1 MSKIKIIECPRDA
14 MQGIKRWI
22 PSDEKL
28 SYLQS
33 VLSVGFDVVDF
44 GSFVS
49 SRVVPQM
56 KDTDYIINN
65 LDTAN
70 TNSKLLAIVA
80 NYRGAVAA
88 CNYSTISYIG
98 YPFSISEIFQ
108 MRNTNKTMAESFDDL
123 KKIKSL
129 IEAKNKK
136 LVVYLSMGFGNPY
149 GEPWNL
155 EIIEKWIQGLNSI
168 GVETISISDTIG
180 TAKKSDINKIYSFL
194 IPRYSEIEFGAHFHS
209 KPNEWY
215 EKVNEAYING
225 CRRFDGAIMG
235 FGGCPMAKDD
245 LTGNVP
251 TEKLLSFFNSIKEN
265 TSINSLHF
273 ESCYNDALKLF
284 RKYT

>member
-33 VLSVGFDVVDF
+33 ILSVGFDVVDF

-49 SRVVPQM
+49 SRVIPQM
-56 KDTDYIINN
+56 RDTDYIIKN
-65 LDTAN
+65 LDTTN

-123 KKIKSL
+123 KKIKSI

-155 EIIEKWIQGLNSI
+155 EIIEKWIQSLNSI

-194 IPRYSEIEFGAHFHS
+194 IPRYSKIEFGAHFHS

-273 ESCYNDALKLF
+273 ESCYNNALKLF
-284 RKYT
+284 NKYI

>member
-14 MQGIKRWI
+14 MQGIKKWI

-49 SRVVPQM
+49 SRVIPQM

-65 LDTAN
+65 LDTTN

-80 NYRGAVAA
+80 NYRGAIAA
-88 CNYSTISYIG
+88 CNYSTISCIG

-108 MRNTNKTMAESFDDL
+108 MRNSNKTISESFDDL

-129 IEAKNKK
+129 IDAKNKK

-155 EIIEKWIQGLNSI
+155 EIIEKWIQSLNSI
-168 GVETISISDTIG
+168 GVEIISISDTVG

>member
-14 MQGIKRWI
+14 MQGIKKWI

-49 SRVVPQM
+49 SRVIPQM

-65 LDTAN
+65 LDTTN

-88 CNYSTISYIG
+88 CNYSTISCIG

-108 MRNTNKTMAESFDDL
+108 MRNSNKTISESFDDL

-129 IEAKNKK
+129 IDAKNKK

-215 EKVNEAYING
+215 EKVNEAYNNG

>member
-49 SRVVPQM
+49 SRVIPQM

-65 LDTAN
+65 LDTTN
-70 TNSKLLAIVA
+70 TNSKLLSIVA

-88 CNYSTISYIG
+88 CNYSTISCIG

-108 MRNTNKTMAESFDDL
+108 MRNSNKTISESFDDL

-129 IEAKNKK
+129 IDAKNKK

>member
-33 VLSVGFDVVDF
+33 ILSVGFDVVDF

-49 SRVVPQM
+49 SRVIPQM
-56 KDTDYIINN
+56 KDTDYIIKN
-65 LDTAN
+65 LDTTN

-123 KKIKSL
+123 KKIKSI

-155 EIIEKWIQGLNSI
+155 EIIEKWIQSLNSI

-180 TAKKSDINKIYSFL
+180 TAKKLDINKIYSFL
-194 IPRYSEIEFGAHFHS
+194 IPRYSKIEFGAHFHA

-215 EKVNEAYING
+215 EKVNEAYNNG

>member
-14 MQGIKRWI
+14 MQGIKSWI

-49 SRVVPQM
+49 SRVIPQM

-65 LDTAN
+65 LDTTN

-88 CNYSTISYIG
+88 CNYSTISFIG

-108 MRNTNKTMAESFDDL
+108 MRNSNKTIFESFDDL

-129 IEAKNKK
+129 IDAKNKK

-155 EIIEKWIQGLNSI
+155 EIVEKWIQSLNSI

>member
-14 MQGIKRWI
+14 MQGIKKWI

-49 SRVVPQM
+49 SRVIPQM

-65 LDTAN
+65 LDTTN

-88 CNYSTISYIG
+88 CNYSTISCIG

-108 MRNTNKTMAESFDDL
+108 MRNSNKTISESFDDL

-129 IEAKNKK
+129 IDAKNKK

-215 EKVNEAYING
+215 EKVNEAYNNG

-273 ESCYNDALKLF
+273 ESCYNNALKLF

>member
-14 MQGIKRWI
+14 MQGIKSWI

-49 SRVVPQM
+49 TRVIPQM

-65 LDTAN
+65 LDTTN

-88 CNYSTISYIG
+88 CYYSTISYIG

-108 MRNTNKTMAESFDDL
+108 MRNSNKTISESFDDL

-129 IEAKNKK
+129 IDAKNKK

-155 EIIEKWIQGLNSI
+155 EIIEKWIQGLDSI

>member
-88 CNYSTISYIG
+88 CNYSTISFIG

-108 MRNTNKTMAESFDDL
+108 MRNSNKTIFESFDDL

-129 IEAKNKK
+129 IDAKNKK

-155 EIIEKWIQGLNSI
+155 EIVEKWIQSLNSI

-194 IPRYSEIEFGAHFHS
+194 IPRYSKIEFGAHFHA

-215 EKVNEAYING
+215 EKVNEAYNNG

-273 ESCYNDALKLF
+273 ESCYNNALKLF
-284 RKYT
+284 NKYI

>member
-65 LDTAN
+65 LDTTN

-108 MRNTNKTMAESFDDL
+108 MRNSNKNISESFDDL

-129 IEAKNKK
+129 IDAKNKK

-215 EKVNEAYING
+215 EKVNEAYNNG

-273 ESCYNDALKLF
+273 ESCYNNALKLF

>member
-33 VLSVGFDVVDF
+33 ILSVGFDVVDF

-49 SRVVPQM
+49 SRVIPQM
-56 KDTDYIINN
+56 KDTDYIIKN
-65 LDTAN
+65 LDTTN

-123 KKIKSL
+123 KKIKSI

-155 EIIEKWIQGLNSI
+155 EIIEKWIQSLNSI

-194 IPRYSEIEFGAHFHS
+194 IPRYSKIEFGAHFHA

-273 ESCYNDALKLF
+273 ESCYNNALKLF

>member
-14 MQGIKRWI
+14 MQGIKKWI

-49 SRVVPQM
+49 SRVIPQM

-65 LDTAN
+65 LDTTN

-88 CNYSTISYIG
+88 CNYSTISFIG

-108 MRNTNKTMAESFDDL
+108 MRNSNKTIFESFDDL

-129 IEAKNKK
+129 IDAKNKK

-245 LTGNVP
+245 LTGNIP

-284 RKYT
+284 RKYN

>member
-14 MQGIKRWI
+14 MQGIKSWI

-49 SRVVPQM
+49 SRVIPQM
-56 KDTDYIINN
+56 KDTDYIIKN
-65 LDTAN
+65 LDTTN

-123 KKIKSL
+123 KKIKSI

-155 EIIEKWIQGLNSI
+155 EIIEKWIQSLNSI

-194 IPRYSEIEFGAHFHS
+194 IPRYSKIEFGAHFHA

-215 EKVNEAYING
+215 EKVNEAYNNG

-273 ESCYNDALKLF
+273 ESCYNNALKLF
-284 RKYT
+284 NKYI

>member
-49 SRVVPQM
+49 SRVIPQM

-65 LDTAN
+65 LDTTN

-108 MRNTNKTMAESFDDL
+108 MRNSNKTMSESFDDL

-129 IEAKNKK
+129 IDAKNKK

-155 EIIEKWIQGLNSI
+155 EIVEKWIQSLNSI

-194 IPRYSEIEFGAHFHS
+194 IPRYSKIEFGAHFHC

-225 CRRFDGAIMG
+225 CKRYDGAIMG

-251 TEKLLSFFNSIKEN
+251 TEKLLSFFNSTKEN

-284 RKYT
+284 RKYN

>member
-49 SRVVPQM
+49 SRVIPQM

-65 LDTAN
+65 LDTTN

-88 CNYSTISYIG
+88 CNYSTISFIG

-108 MRNTNKTMAESFDDL
+108 MRNSNKTIFESFDDL

-129 IEAKNKK
+129 IDAKNKK

-273 ESCYNDALKLF
+273 ESCYNHALKLF

>member
-49 SRVVPQM
+49 SRVIPQM

-65 LDTAN
+65 LDTTN

-88 CNYSTISYIG
+88 SSYSSITYIG

-108 MRNTNKTMAESFDDL
+108 MRNSNKTISESFDDL

-129 IEAKNKK
+129 IDAKNKK

-155 EIIEKWIQGLNSI
+155 EIIEKWIQSLNSI
-168 GVETISISDTIG
+168 GVQTISISDTIG
-180 TAKKSDINKIYSFL
+180 TATKSDINKIYSFL
-194 IPRYSEIEFGAHFHS
+194 IPRYSKIEFGAHFHS

>member
-56 KDTDYIINN
+56 KYTDYIINN

-108 MRNTNKTMAESFDDL
+108 MRNSNKTISESFNDI

-129 IEAKNKK
+129 IDAKNKK

>member
-49 SRVVPQM
+49 SRVIPQM

-65 LDTAN
+65 LDTTN

-88 CNYSTISYIG
+88 CNYSTISFIG

-108 MRNTNKTMAESFDDL
+108 MRNSNKTIFESFDDL

-129 IEAKNKK
+129 IDAKNKK

-194 IPRYSEIEFGAHFHS
+194 IPRYSKIEFGAHFHS

-225 CRRFDGAIMG
+225 CKRYDGAIMG

-245 LTGNVP
+245 LTGNIP
-251 TEKLLSFFNSIKEN
+251 TEKLLSFFNSTKEN

-284 RKYT
+284 RKYN

>member
-14 MQGIKRWI
+14 LQGIKKWI

-49 SRVVPQM
+49 SRVIPQM

-65 LDTAN
+65 LDTTN

-88 CNYSTISYIG
+88 CNYSTISCIG

-108 MRNTNKTMAESFDDL
+108 MRNSNKTISESFDDL

-129 IEAKNKK
+129 IDAKNKK

-180 TAKKSDINKIYSFL
+180 TAKKSDINKVYSFL
-194 IPRYSEIEFGAHFHS
+194 IPRYSEREFGAHFHS

>member
-14 MQGIKRWI
+14 MQGIKSWI

-49 SRVVPQM
+49 SRVIPQM

-65 LDTAN
+65 LDTTN

-108 MRNTNKTMAESFDDL
+108 MRNSNKTMSESFDDL

-129 IEAKNKK
+129 IDAKNKK

>member
-14 MQGIKRWI
+14 MQGIKKWI

-49 SRVVPQM
+49 SRVIPQM

-65 LDTAN
+65 LDTTN

-88 CNYSTISYIG
+88 CNYSTISCIG

-108 MRNTNKTMAESFDDL
+108 MRNSNKTISESFDDL

-129 IEAKNKK
+129 IDAKNKK

-155 EIIEKWIQGLNSI
+155 EIIEKWIQSLNSI
-168 GVETISISDTIG
+168 GVQIISISDTIG
-180 TAKKSDINKIYSFL
+180 TAIKSDINKIYSFL
-194 IPRYSEIEFGAHFHS
+194 IPRYSKIEFGAHFHS

>member
-49 SRVVPQM
+49 SRVIPQM

-65 LDTAN
+65 LDTTN

-88 CNYSTISYIG
+88 CNYSTISFIG

-108 MRNTNKTMAESFDDL
+108 MRNSNKTIFESFDDL

-129 IEAKNKK
+129 IDAKNKK

-284 RKYT
+284 RKYN

>member
-49 SRVVPQM
+49 SRVIPQM

-65 LDTAN
+65 LDTTN

-88 CNYSTISYIG
+88 CNYSTISFIG

-108 MRNTNKTMAESFDDL
+108 MRNSNKTIFESFDDL

-129 IEAKNKK
+129 IDAKNKK

-155 EIIEKWIQGLNSI
+155 EIVEKWIQSLNSI

-194 IPRYSEIEFGAHFHS
+194 IPRYSKIEFGAHFHA

-215 EKVNEAYING
+215 EKVNEAYNNG

-273 ESCYNDALKLF
+273 ESCYNNALKLF
-284 RKYT
+284 NKYI

>member
-49 SRVVPQM
+49 SRVIPQM

-65 LDTAN
+65 LDTTN

-88 CNYSTISYIG
+88 CNYSTISFIG

-108 MRNTNKTMAESFDDL
+108 MRNSNKTIFESFDDL

-129 IEAKNKK
+129 IDAKNKK

-155 EIIEKWIQGLNSI
+155 EIVEKWIQSLNSI

-194 IPRYSEIEFGAHFHS
+194 IPRYSKIEFGAHFHS

-245 LTGNVP
+245 LTGNIP
-251 TEKLLSFFNSIKEN
+251 TEKLLSFFNSTKEN

-284 RKYT
+284 RKYN

>member
-49 SRVVPQM
+49 SRVIPQM

-65 LDTAN
+65 LDTTN

-88 CNYSTISYIG
+88 CNYSTISFIG

-108 MRNTNKTMAESFDDL
+108 MRNSNKTIFESFDDL

-129 IEAKNKK
+129 IDAKNKK

-168 GVETISISDTIG
+168 GAETISISDTIG

-284 RKYT
+284 RKYN

>member
-14 MQGIKRWI
+14 MQGIKKWI

-49 SRVVPQM
+49 SRVIPQM
-56 KDTDYIINN
+56 KDTDYIIKN
-65 LDTAN
+65 LDTTN

-123 KKIKSL
+123 KKIKSI

-155 EIIEKWIQGLNSI
+155 EIIEKWIQSLNSI

-194 IPRYSEIEFGAHFHS
+194 IPRYSKIEFGAHFHA

-215 EKVNEAYING
+215 EKVNEAYNNG

-273 ESCYNDALKLF
+273 ESCYNNALKLF
-284 RKYT
+284 NKYI

>member
-14 MQGIKRWI
+14 MQGIKSWI

-49 SRVVPQM
+49 SRVIPQM

-65 LDTAN
+65 LDTTN

-108 MRNTNKTMAESFDDL
+108 MRNSNKTMSESFDDL

-129 IEAKNKK
+129 IDAKNKK

-284 RKYT
+284 RKYN

>member
-14 MQGIKRWI
+14 MQGIKKWI

-49 SRVVPQM
+49 SRVIPQM

-65 LDTAN
+65 LDTTN

-88 CNYSTISYIG
+88 CNYSTISCIG

-108 MRNTNKTMAESFDDL
+108 MRNSNKTISESFDDL

-129 IEAKNKK
+129 IDAKNKK
-136 LVVYLSMGFGNPY
+136 LIVYLSMGFGNPY

-225 CRRFDGAIMG
+225 CKRYDGAIMG

-245 LTGNVP
+245 LTGNIP
-251 TEKLLSFFNSIKEN
+251 TEKLLSFFNSTKEN

-284 RKYT
+284 RKYH

>member
-49 SRVVPQM
+49 SRVIPQM

-65 LDTAN
+65 LDTTN

-108 MRNTNKTMAESFDDL
+108 MRNSNKTISESFDDL

-129 IEAKNKK
+129 IDAKNKK

>member
-33 VLSVGFDVVDF
+33 ILSVGFDVVDF

-49 SRVVPQM
+49 SRVIPQM
-56 KDTDYIINN
+56 KDTDYIIKN
-65 LDTAN
+65 LDTTN

-123 KKIKSL
+123 KKIKSI

-273 ESCYNDALKLF
+273 ESCYNNALKLF
-284 RKYT
+284 NKYI

>member
-49 SRVVPQM
+49 SRVIPQM

-65 LDTAN
+65 LDTTN

-88 CNYSTISYIG
+88 CNYSTISFIG

-108 MRNTNKTMAESFDDL
+108 MRNSNKTIFESFDDL

-129 IEAKNKK
+129 IDAKNKK

-155 EIIEKWIQGLNSI
+155 EIVEKWIQSLNSI

-225 CRRFDGAIMG
+225 CKRYDGAIMG

-245 LTGNVP
+245 LTGNIP
-251 TEKLLSFFNSIKEN
+251 TEKLLSFFNSTKEN

-284 RKYT
+284 RKYN

>member
-65 LDTAN
+65 LDTTN

-88 CNYSTISYIG
+88 SNYSTISYIG

-108 MRNTNKTMAESFDDL
+108 MRNSNKTISESFDDL

-129 IEAKNKK
+129 IDAKNKK

-155 EIIEKWIQGLNSI
+155 EIIEKWIQSLNSI
-168 GVETISISDTIG
+168 GVQIISISDTIG
-180 TAKKSDINKIYSFL
+180 TAIKSDINKIYSFL
-194 IPRYSEIEFGAHFHS
+194 IPRYSKIEFGAHFHS

>member
-49 SRVVPQM
+49 SRVIPQM

-65 LDTAN
+65 LDTTN

-88 CNYSTISYIG
+88 CNYSTISFIG

-108 MRNTNKTMAESFDDL
+108 MRNSNKTIFESFDDL

-129 IEAKNKK
+129 IDAKNKK

-225 CRRFDGAIMG
+225 CKRYDGAIMG

-245 LTGNVP
+245 LTGNIP

>member
-14 MQGIKRWI
+14 LQGIKRWI

-123 KKIKSL
+123 KKIKSI

-155 EIIEKWIQGLNSI
+155 EIIEKWIQSLNSI

-194 IPRYSEIEFGAHFHS
+194 IPRYSKIEFGAHFHA

-215 EKVNEAYING
+215 EKVNEAYNNG

-273 ESCYNDALKLF
+273 ESCYNNALKLF
-284 RKYT
+284 NKYI

>member
-49 SRVVPQM
+49 SRVIPQM

-65 LDTAN
+65 LDTTN

-108 MRNTNKTMAESFDDL
+108 MRNSNKTISESFDDL

-155 EIIEKWIQGLNSI
+155 EIVEKWIQSLNSI

-180 TAKKSDINKIYSFL
+180 KAKKSDINKIYSFL
-194 IPRYSEIEFGAHFHS
+194 IPRYSKIEFGAHFHS